1 MKLSL
6 LFNILL
12 IVFCGTIEIIVLF
25 ILKTQPDSEDK
36 IALAALTISISA
48 ILSIFLILLTNREAN
63 KYGKLY
69 FNFLCLKPEN
79 IWALV

>member
-69 FNFLCLKPEN
+69 FNFLCCDF
-79 IWALV
+79 